1 MLEEKY
7 DIIIVGA
14 GISGAVF
21 AERFADMGKKV
32 LVIDKRNHIGGNCY
46 DYKSDSGITIHKYGP
61 HIFHTNNE
69 KVWNYVNQFAQF
81 NDYTHKVLSSVDGE
95 LYEFP
100 INRNTINKFF
110 GKNLRSDDEVEE
122 FLDNIRDKSIKNPK
136 NSEEA
141 VLSKI
146 GKELYEAF
154 FKNYTIKQWD
164 VSPSSLD
171 KSVMERIPI
180 RTNTD
185 DRYFTDKFQGIPKQ
199 GYTKL
204 FEKMLDNKNIE
215 IQLNIDFFDVR
226 DQLKYDILV
235 YTGPI
240 DKFFDYK
247 YGKLKYRSLDIVF
260 EELNQKE
267 AQKESVVNFPNDEK
281 FTRISEY
288 KKFLDERSQ
297 KTIISKEYPK
307 WSGEPYYSVLDRT
320 NKLLSEKYKREIKSI
335 KDVIFVGRLADYAY
349 YNMDQAFDNA
359 LNLFKD
365 KVYDI

>member
-46 DYKSDSGITIHKYGP
+46 DYKSDSGITVHKYGP

-110 GKNLRSDDEVEE
+110 GKNLRTDDEVEE

-154 FKNYTIKQWD
+154 FKNYTVKQWD

-226 DQLKYDILV
+226 DQLKYDTLV

-247 YGKLKYRSLDIVF
+247 YGKLKYRSLDIVN
-260 EELNQKE
+260 EKTSKE
-267 AQKESVVNFPNDEK
+267 IFQIVAQVNYPNDND
-281 FTRISEY
+281 FTRITEH
-288 KKFLDERSQ
+288 KHFLDENTNT
-297 KTIISKEYPK
+297 TIISKEYPK
-307 WSGEPYYSVLDRT
+307 WGGEPFYPVLDKDSQILS
-320 NKLLSEKYKREIKSI
+320 NKYNNEAKKQENI
-335 KDVIFVGRLADYAY
+335 IFVGRLANYAY
-349 YNMDQAFDNA
+349 YNMDVAFENA
-359 LNLFKD
+359 LNLFEKN
-365 KVYDI
+365 KI